1 MELDYSKAGVV
12 IRDDLRAAHERM
24 LDYIVRPGSC
34 FTGAE
39 RVAIAGEGRLAET
52 CTLCQ
57 SRKEALSPEH
67 VAGEHATTGALP
79 AAVVDLI
86 HRVRSD
92 PGRVSRR
99 VFEAA
104 MERGMSEGEYV
115 EAVGITAFTAGLDY
129 QCRGLGIPYFEL
141 PDPVDGEPSGHLSAN
156 TTDGIAFVPLLLPEQ
171 AAGDDA
177 DIYGESEF
185 VPNIVRALSLVPDH
199 VRQLRAWSN
208 VHYVDLGDMSAR
220 RAIDRAQ
227 IELVAARVSAL
238 NQCFY

>member
-1 MELDYSKAGVV
+1 MELDYSNAGAAV
-12 IRDDLRAAHERM
+12 RDDLRAAHERV
-24 LDYIVRPGSC
+24 LDYIARPGSC

-39 RVAIAGEGRLAET
+39 RIAIAEEGRLTET
-52 CTLCQ
+52 CVLCA

-67 VAGEHATTGALP
+67 AEGEHATTGVLP

-99 VFEAA
+99 AYEAA
-104 MERGMSEGEYV
+104 MDQGLSAGEYV

-129 QCRGLGIPYFEL
+129 QCRALGIPYFKL
-141 PDPVDGEPSGHLSAN
+141 PAPVAGEPSGHLSAH
-156 TTDGIAFVPLLLPEQ
+156 TTNGIAFVPLLLPEH
-171 AAGDDA
+171 AAGDEA
-177 DIYGESEF
+177 DVYGESSF

-208 VHYVDLGDMSAR
+208 VHYVELGDMGAR